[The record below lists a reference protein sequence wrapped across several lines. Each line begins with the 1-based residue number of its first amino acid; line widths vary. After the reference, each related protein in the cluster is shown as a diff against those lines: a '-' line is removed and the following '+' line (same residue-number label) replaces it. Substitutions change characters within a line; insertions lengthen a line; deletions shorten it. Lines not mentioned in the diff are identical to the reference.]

1 MIKVLSIDI
10 DYCFPAVEDWPNNN
24 NELWEEWHPYTK
36 WKQYFEKYP
45 DLNDRTR
52 IIDEECL
59 DYMLETYKI
68 GSVPAIV
75 INNKY
80 KISGSM
86 AKTYARM
93 IEISEYIIRME
104 RESRA
109 KYE

>member
-1 MIKVLSIDI
+1 
-10 DYCFPAVEDWPNNN
+10 
-24 NELWEEWHPYTK
+24 
-36 WKQYFEKYP
+36 
-45 DLNDRTR
+45 
-52 IIDEECL
+52 
-59 DYMLETYKI
+59 MLETYKI